1 LNQPS
6 VRERLKQAL
15 VQSGFEVELQVAAG
29 SVTDSPSL
37 RLAAKAALAQQE
49 AEAIIMNDPF
59 VQQVMRDFGGKI
71 VPGTLKAVSQV
82 S

>member
-1 LNQPS
+1 
-6 VRERLKQAL
+6 
-15 VQSGFEVELQVAAG
+15 
-29 SVTDSPSL
+29 L